1 MVEKRLSKVISAKM
15 AFIIDEKTTKKL
27 IDMPRA
33 LTLVEKV
40 LRERAAG
47 KVRRM
52 PRNRLTGNGR
62 SLNIMSGWHAN
73 WDLFCMRFYTGK
85 TSSISLHSGR
95 SGQFL
100 ALINASYLAPLRT
113 GATSGVAAKYLAP
126 AKPQALGVI
135 GTGLQAAFQ
144 VEAIVLSTP
153 VQTVLVYGRNQK
165 RRKRFIST
173 MRRKVRVEFVEA
185 ASLENIEAQS
195 DIIVL
200 ATLSK
205 APILDGNFLKDD
217 VLVISIGA
225 NQVVKREVSNN
236 LIRRMDLI
244 ITDDGP
250 TAQIDGGDLI
260 AAHDAGIVDWEKV
273 LPLDRVVVE
282 HDPINRPRKIL
293 FQSNG
298 ITDDAL
304 AVSHYVLNAVRRK
317 RVKVTSLSAI

>member
-1 MVEKRLSKVISAKM
+1 MTL
-15 AFIIDEKTTKKL
+15 IIDEKTTKKL

-33 LTLVEKV
+33 LTVVEKV
-40 LRERAAG
+40 LSERAAG
-47 KVRRM
+47 KVRRL
-52 PRNRLTGNGR
+52 PRNRLSGDGR
-62 SLNIMSGWHAN
+62 SLNIMSSWHAN
-73 WDLFCMRFYTGK
+73 RDIFCMRFYTGK

-95 SGQFL
+95 TGRFL

-126 AKPQALGVI
+126 SAAQVLGVI
-135 GTGLQAAFQ
+135 GPGHQAIFQ
-144 VEAIVLSTP
+144 AEAVVLSAP
-153 VQTVLVYGRNQK
+153 VHTVLVYGRNAA
-165 RRKRFIST
+165 RRKRFISA
-173 MRRKVRVEFVEA
+173 MRRKIGAEFKETS
-185 ASLENIEAQS
+185 SLEEIEAQS

-205 APILDGNFLKDD
+205 APILEGNLLKDD

-225 NQVVKREVSNN
+225 NQAVKREVSNN

-244 ITDDGP
+244 VTDDVP
-250 TAQIDGGDLI
+250 TAQMDSGDLI

-298 ITDDAL
+298 IADDAL
-304 AVSHYVLNAVRRK
+304 AVSHYVLNAIRRK